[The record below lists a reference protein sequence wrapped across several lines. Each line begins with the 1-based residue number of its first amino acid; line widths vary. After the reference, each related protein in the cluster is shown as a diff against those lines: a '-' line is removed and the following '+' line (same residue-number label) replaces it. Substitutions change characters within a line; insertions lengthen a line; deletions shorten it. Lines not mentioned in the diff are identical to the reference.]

1 MAWEEGAEVAAGWAA
16 ERGWEGG
23 SAVQWAAL
31 MMGVDIGE
39 GMRASSGM
47 RRLALREVRK
57 AVVGG

>member
-1 MAWEEGAEVAAGWAA
+1 
-16 ERGWEGG
+16 
-23 SAVQWAAL
+23 

-47 RRLALREVRK
+47 RRLALREVRN